1 MSNAIIEIILALVAF
16 EVVGDIV
23 IRQHMSGRYYV
34 TANGE
39 YYGIWDEQR
48 KTFVD

>member
-1 MSNAIIEIILALVAF
+1 MTPAIIEIIRALVVF
-16 EVVGDIV
+16 EVVGHIA
-23 IRQHMSGRYYV
+23 IHQYMIGRYYV

>member
-1 MSNAIIEIILALVAF
+1 MKNAIIEIIRALVVF
-16 EVVGDIV
+16 EVVGTVAIH
-23 IRQHMSGRYYV
+23 QYMLGRYYV

>member
-1 MSNAIIEIILALVAF
+1 MTPAIIEIIRALVAF
-16 EVVGDIV
+16 EVVGNIV
-23 IRQHMSGRYYV
+23 IRQYMCGRYYI

-39 YYGIWDEQR
+39 YYGIWDERR